1 MGPREVGTSG
11 PSPSSLQWAL
21 LDRALASSQWT
32 LCGWKPSAGYW
43 GGRTHSESLT
53 LGLWDACDPYTLAL
67 EGWLLPLG
75 LLGNKCLFKPAKDVF
90 VSPDLVAVLCPKGP
104 LRMLVETAQERN
116 EPIFPALIYSCE
128 WPPPRL
134 RPAVRRHRRWQPGA
148 ASCRLGDGDPFPNH
162 REGTAQ

>member
-1 MGPREVGTSG
+1 MDTLWLETIGWVLGRQDAFREPHPG
-11 PSPSSLQWAL
+11 
-21 LDRALASSQWT
+21 
-32 LCGWKPSAGYW
+32 
-43 GGRTHSESLT
+43 T
-53 LGLWDACDPYTLAL
+53 LGRVCPYTLAL

-128 WPPPRL
+128 WPPCRL
-134 RPAVRRHRRWQPGA
+134 RPGVRRHRRWQPGA

-162 REGTAQ
+162 REGTAR